1 MGGPLG
7 ISCSKHRGAMLA
19 VKKNL
24 VVSWEILMHDEEQ
37 REKDRWAEIT

>member
-19 VKKNL
+19 VKKDP
-24 VVSWEILMHDEEQ
+24 VVSWEILAYYEEQ